1 MENPMEFKTPNDI
14 LDYAIGKE
22 KEAKQ
27 FYLDISEEETLS
39 GSRQL
44 FRDFAKE
51 EDKHVVMLE
60 NLKKGVLAD
69 GIADYEFK
77 WIRDIKRSDLV
88 LEITYEKDMHYR
100 DILMLAIKREEKAL
114 LLYNGLQDRVEAS
127 DHKKVFMILCQE
139 EAKHKLALETM
150 YDDYMAE
157 MGD

>member
-1 MENPMEFKTPNDI
+1 MEFKTPNDI

-27 FYLDISEEETLS
+27 FYIDISEEETLS
-39 GSRQL
+39 GNRQV
-44 FRDFAKE
+44 FQGFAHE

-60 NLKKGVLAD
+60 KLKAGVIAD
-69 GIADYEFK
+69 GIDNYEFK
-77 WIRDIKRSDLV
+77 WIKDIKRGDL
-88 LEITYEKDMHYR
+88 LLDIEYEKGMHYR

-114 LLYNGLQDRVEAS
+114 KLYNDLQVRVEDP
-127 DHKKVFMILCQE
+127 DHAKIFKVLSQE

-150 YDDYMAE
+150 YDDHMAD

>member
-1 MENPMEFKTPNDI
+1 MEFKTPNDV

-39 GSRQL
+39 GNRQV
-44 FRDFAKE
+44 FMEFAQE

-60 NLKKGVLAD
+60 KLKAGVIAD
-69 GIADYEFK
+69 GIDNYEFK
-77 WIRDIKRSDLV
+77 WIKDIKRSDLV
-88 LEITYEKDMHYR
+88 LDVEYEKGMHYR

-114 LLYNGLQDRVEAS
+114 KLYNDLQDRVEDQ
-127 DHKKVFMILCQE
+127 DHAKIFKILCQE

-150 YDDYMAE
+150 YDDYMAA

>member
-1 MENPMEFKTPNDI
+1 MEFKTPNDI

-39 GSRQL
+39 GNRQV

-51 EDKHVVMLE
+51 EDKHVVLLE
-60 NLKKGVLAD
+60 KLKAGVIAE
-69 GIADYEFK
+69 GIDNYEFK
-77 WIRDIKRSDLV
+77 WIKDIKRSDL
-88 LEITYEKDMHYR
+88 LLDIEYEKGMHYR

-114 LLYNGLQDRVEAS
+114 KLYNDLQVRIEDP
-127 DHKKVFMILCQE
+127 DHVKIFKMLCQE

-150 YDDYMAE
+150 YDDHMAE

>member
-1 MENPMEFKTPNDI
+1 MEFKTPNDI

-39 GSRQL
+39 GNRQV
-44 FRDFAKE
+44 FQDFAQE

-60 NLKKGVLAD
+60 KLKAGVIAD
-69 GIADYEFK
+69 GIDNYEFK
-77 WIRDIKRSDLV
+77 WIKDIKRGDL
-88 LEITYEKDMHYR
+88 LLDIEYEKGMHYR

-114 LLYNGLQDRVEAS
+114 KLYNDLQVRVEDP
-127 DHKKVFMILCQE
+127 DHANIFKILCQE

-150 YDDYMAE
+150 YDDHMAD

>member
-1 MENPMEFKTPNDI
+1 MEFKTPNDI

-27 FYLDISEEETLS
+27 FYLDISEEEGLY
-39 GSRQL
+39 GNRQTFL
-44 FRDFAKE
+44 DFAKE

-60 NLKKGVLAD
+60 KLKAGVKD
-69 GIADYEFK
+69 RGVDNYEFK
-77 WIRDIKRSDLV
+77 WIKDIKRSDL
-88 LEITYEKDMHYR
+88 LLDIEYKQGMNYR

-114 LLYNGLQDRVEAS
+114 KLYNDLQARVEDA
-127 DHKKVFMILCQE
+127 DHAKIFKILCQE

-150 YDDYMAE
+150 YDDVMAE

>member
-1 MENPMEFKTPNDI
+1 MEFKTPNDI

-27 FYLDISEEETLS
+27 FYLDISAEETLS
-39 GSRQL
+39 GNRQV
-44 FRDFAKE
+44 FMDFAQE

-60 NLKKGVLAD
+60 KLKAGVVAD
-69 GIADYEFK
+69 GIDNYEFK
-77 WIRDIKRSDLV
+77 WIKDIKRGDL
-88 LEITYEKDMHYR
+88 LLDITYEKGMHYR

-114 LLYNGLQDRVEAS
+114 KLYNELQDRVEDR
-127 DHKKVFMILCQE
+127 DHAQIFKILCQE

-150 YDDYMAE
+150 YDDHMAE

>member
-1 MENPMEFKTPNDI
+1 MEFKTPNDI

-27 FYLDISEEETLS
+27 FYHDISEEETLS
-39 GSRQL
+39 GNRQV

-51 EDKHVVMLE
+51 EDKHVVLLE
-60 NLKKGVLAD
+60 KLKAGVIAE
-69 GIADYEFK
+69 GIDNYEFK
-77 WIRDIKRSDLV
+77 WIKDIKRSDL
-88 LEITYEKDMHYR
+88 LLDIEYEKGMHYR

-114 LLYNGLQDRVEAS
+114 KLYNDLQVRIEDP
-127 DHKKVFMILCQE
+127 DHVKIFKMLCQE

-150 YDDYMAE
+150 YDDHMAE

>member
-1 MENPMEFKTPNDI
+1 MEFKTPNDI

-22 KEAKQ
+22 KQAKQ

-39 GSRQL
+39 GNRQV
-44 FRDFAKE
+44 FRDFAQE

-60 NLKKGVLAD
+60 KLKAGAVAD
-69 GIADYEFK
+69 GIDNYEFK
-77 WIRDIKRSDLV
+77 WIKDIKRGDLRLDIDYV
-88 LEITYEKDMHYR
+88 QGMHYR
-100 DILMLAIKREEKAL
+100 DSLMLAIKREEKAL
-114 LLYNGLQDRVEAS
+114 QLYNDLQVRVEDP
-127 DHKKVFMILCQE
+127 DHAKIFKILCQE

>member
-1 MENPMEFKTPNDI
+1 MEFKTPNDI

-27 FYLDISEEETLS
+27 FYLDISEEEGLY
-39 GSRQL
+39 GNRQTFL
-44 FRDFAKE
+44 DLAKE

-60 NLKKGVLAD
+60 KLKAGVKD
-69 GIADYEFK
+69 RGVDNYEFK
-77 WIRDIKRSDLV
+77 WIKDIKRSDL
-88 LEITYEKDMHYR
+88 LLDIEYKQGMNYR

-114 LLYNGLQDRVEAS
+114 KLYNDLQVRVEDA
-127 DHKKVFMILCQE
+127 DHAKIFKILCQE

-150 YDDYMAE
+150 YDDVMAE

>member
-1 MENPMEFKTPNDI
+1 MEFKTPNDI

-27 FYLDISEEETLS
+27 FYLDISEEESLY
-39 GSRQL
+39 GNRQTFL
-44 FRDFAKE
+44 DFAKE

-60 NLKKGVLAD
+60 KLKAGVIAD
-69 GIADYEFK
+69 GIDNYEFK
-77 WIRDIKRSDLV
+77 WIKDIKRGDLV
-88 LEITYEKDMHYR
+88 LDIEYKKGMNYR

-114 LLYNGLQDRVEAS
+114 KLYNDLQVRVEDA
-127 DHKKVFMILCQE
+127 DHAKIFKILCQE

-150 YDDYMAE
+150 YDDVMAE

>member
-1 MENPMEFKTPNDI
+1 MEFKTPNDI

-27 FYLDISEEETLS
+27 FYLDISEEEGLY
-39 GSRQL
+39 GNRQTFL
-44 FRDFAKE
+44 DFAKE

-60 NLKKGVLAD
+60 KLKAGVKD
-69 GIADYEFK
+69 RGVDNYEFK
-77 WIRDIKRSDLV
+77 WIKDIKRSDL
-88 LEITYEKDMHYR
+88 LLDIEYKQGMNYR

-114 LLYNGLQDRVEAS
+114 KLYNDLQVRVEDA
-127 DHKKVFMILCQE
+127 DHAKIFKILCQE

-150 YDDYMAE
+150 YDDVMAE

>member
-1 MENPMEFKTPNDI
+1 MEFKTPNDI
-14 LDYAIGKE
+14 LDYAISKE

-39 GSRQL
+39 GNRQV
-44 FRDFAKE
+44 FQDFAKE

-60 NLKKGVLAD
+60 KLKAGVIAD
-69 GIADYEFK
+69 GIDNYAFK
-77 WIRDIKRSDLV
+77 WIKDIKRGDLV
-88 LEITYEKDMHYR
+88 LDIEYEKGMHYR

-114 LLYNGLQDRVEAS
+114 KLYNDLQVRVEDA
-127 DHKKVFMILCQE
+127 DHAKIFKILCQE

-150 YDDYMAE
+150 YDDYMAA

>member
-1 MENPMEFKTPNDI
+1 MEFKTPNDI

-27 FYLDISEEETLS
+27 FYLEISEEETLS
-39 GSRQL
+39 GNRQVFL
-44 FRDFAKE
+44 DFAQE

-60 NLKKGVLAD
+60 KLKAGVIAD
-69 GIADYEFK
+69 GIDNYEFK
-77 WIRDIKRSDLV
+77 WIKDIRRGDLV
-88 LEITYEKDMHYR
+88 LDIDYHKGMHYR

-114 LLYNGLQDRVEAS
+114 KLYNDLQVRVENP
-127 DHKKVFMILCQE
+127 DHAKIFKILCQE

-150 YDDYMAE
+150 YDDHMAE

>member
-1 MENPMEFKTPNDI
+1 MEFKTPNDI

-27 FYLDISEEETLS
+27 FYLDISEEEGLYGNRKTFL
-39 GSRQL
+39 
-44 FRDFAKE
+44 DFAKE

-60 NLKKGVLAD
+60 KLKAGVIAD
-69 GIADYEFK
+69 GIDNYEFK
-77 WIRDIKRSDLV
+77 WIKDIKRSDL
-88 LEITYEKDMHYR
+88 LLDIEYKQGMNYR

-114 LLYNGLQDRVEAS
+114 KLYNDLQVRVEDA
-127 DHKKVFMILCQE
+127 DHAKIFKILCQE

-150 YDDYMAE
+150 YDDVMAE

>member
-1 MENPMEFKTPNDI
+1 MEFRTPNDI

-27 FYLDISEEETLS
+27 FYLDIAEEELLS
-39 GSRQL
+39 GNRQV
-44 FRDFAKE
+44 FRDFAQE

-60 NLKKGVLAD
+60 NLKAGVKD
-69 GIADYEFK
+69 RGVDNYELK
-77 WIRDIKRSDLV
+77 WIKDIKRGDLR
-88 LEITYEKDMHYR
+88 LDIESEKGMNYR

-114 LLYNGLQDRVEAS
+114 KLYNDLLKRVEDAQGQ
-127 DHKKVFMILCQE
+127 KIFKILCQE

-150 YDDYMAE
+150 YDDFMAA

>member
-1 MENPMEFKTPNDI
+1 MEFKTPNDI

-27 FYLDISEEETLS
+27 FYLDISEEEGLY
-39 GSRQL
+39 GNRQTFL
-44 FRDFAKE
+44 DFAKE

-60 NLKKGVLAD
+60 KLKAGVKD
-69 GIADYEFK
+69 RGVDNYEFK
-77 WIRDIKRSDLV
+77 WIKDIKRGDLR
-88 LEITYEKDMHYR
+88 LDIEYEKGMNYR

-114 LLYNGLQDRVEAS
+114 KLYNDLQVRVEDA
-127 DHKKVFMILCQE
+127 DHAKIFKILCQE

-150 YDDYMAE
+150 YDDVMAE